1 MMAAGSVAVVA
12 LLNTTGS
19 SVARAQVETAEPRK
33 IPEHARLGNLQLGVF
48 PQASLNG
55 KAVVVGPG
63 FRLLDRN
70 SRVVVPASALGA
82 NNVVAYV
89 TGPVGEITS
98 AWIVSDSEVAAIR
111 RRLSGGR

>member
-1 MMAAGSVAVVA
+1 MSAGTLMVVA
-12 LLNTTGS
+12 LLDT
-19 SVARAQVETAEPRK
+19 ARSRTALAQVEIAAPRK
-33 IPEHARLGNLQLGVF
+33 IPEQARLGTLQLGVF
-48 PQASLNG
+48 PQASLDG

-70 SRVVVPASALGA
+70 SRIVVPSSALGA